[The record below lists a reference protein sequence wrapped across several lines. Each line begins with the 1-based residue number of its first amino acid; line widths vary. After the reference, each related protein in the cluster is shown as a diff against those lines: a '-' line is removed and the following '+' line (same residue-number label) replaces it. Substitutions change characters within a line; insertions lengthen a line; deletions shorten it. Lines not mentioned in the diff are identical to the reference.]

1 MFSETFGIF
10 FVFFIIDFKKCVEHK
25 YMCVCFDKISF
36 SFTNTLE
43 QYERYS
49 VREHLFIDSKIE
61 FTIAYEKSITI
72 IGGTIKGEF
81 LLKFCSIL
89 ATAYLKYFAKF
100 SPVWQVVKK
109 SKTGM
114 IYF

>member
-1 MFSETFGIF
+1 
-10 FVFFIIDFKKCVEHK
+10 
-25 YMCVCFDKISF
+25 MCVCFDKSSF

-114 IYF
+114 IFF